1 MAVRKMS
8 VRTDG
13 LPHRDSGSFIWAGD
27 PHSHLRSQRNAS
39 LKREREAQF
48 GLFVFI
54 CLQAPLFDTVWSIVT
69 TVLLIKKCQ
78 RT

>member
-27 PHSHLRSQRNAS
+27 PHSHPRSQRNAS
-39 LKREREAQF
+39 LKREREAQL
-48 GLFVFI
+48 GLFLFI
-54 CLQAPLFDTVWSIVT
+54 CLQAPLFASILEHRDDSV
-69 TVLLIKKCQ
+69 C
-78 RT
+78 